1 MSKGPVRHKARY
13 EGEGERLDR
22 VVVALFGAPLS
33 LSRAQAERLIEQGC
47 VLVDGGVIEKA
58 GRKVSHGQS
67 VEVLAP
73 PPAPSH
79 LSPLEL
85 SLDVLFEDEHLLVL
99 NKPHG
104 LSMHPGAGN
113 SSHTLANAIVAHVG
127 PKQKRVGEASRP
139 GIVHRLDKDTT
150 GVVVV
155 AKSTPVLAALSKQ
168 FAERS
173 IERSYVAL
181 AFSTP
186 RAVRTIQKSEQGIIS
201 AAIARHEKD
210 RKLMTVSERGKPAV
224 TKWMVLERFPY
235 GTLLECRLET
245 GRTHQIRVHLNSVG
259 SPVIGDT
266 TYGDFSNLPAAL
278 REAARTFGRQ
288 ALHAQTLS
296 FTHPITHKRVSYQA
310 PIPSDM
316 ARLIEVFRGIGRK
329 G

>member
-1 MSKGPVRHKARY
+1 MNKRSAHYKVRY
-13 EGEGERLDR
+13 EGQGDRLDK
-22 VVVALFGAPLS
+22 VIVELFGKTLS

-47 VLVDGGVIEKA
+47 VLLDDNVVSKA
-58 GRKVSHGQS
+58 GRKVSQGQS
-67 VEVLAP
+67 VEVKP
-73 PPAPSH
+73 PPPTPSH

-85 SLDVLFEDEHLLVL
+85 PLDILYEDEHLIVV

-113 SSHTLANAIVAHVG
+113 STHTLANAIVAHVG
-127 PKQKRVGEASRP
+127 PKQKRVGDASRP

-186 RAVRTIQKSEQGIIS
+186 RAVRAIQKSDEGVIS
-201 AAIARHEKD
+201 AAIGRHEKD
-210 RKLMTVSERGKPAV
+210 RKVMAISERGRPAV
-224 TKWMVLERFPY
+224 TRWKVRERFSY
-235 GTLLECRLET
+235 GTLLECKLET

-259 SPVIGDT
+259 SPVIGDH
-266 TYGDFSNLPAAL
+266 TYGDFSNLPAPL
-278 REAARTFGRQ
+278 REAARVFGRQ
-288 ALHAQTLS
+288 ALHAETLA
-296 FTHPITHKRVSYQA
+296 FTHPITHERVSYQA
-310 PIPSDM
+310 TIPTDM
-316 ARLIEVFRGIGRK
+316 ARLIELFRAYR
-329 G
+329 